1 MNYQQTLD
9 YMLARLPMFHRVG
22 AAAYRADLG
31 NTMELCELT
40 DYPHRHFQSVH
51 IAGTNGKG
59 SVSHFLASIL
69 QTTGKKVGLYTSPH
83 LSDFRERIRINGE
96 MISREY
102 VIKFVERYRNDFE
115 RIQPSFFEMNVALAF
130 SYFADEKVD
139 IAIVETGMGG
149 RLDST
154 NVISPL
160 ISVITTIGF
169 DHTQFLGDTLSLIAG
184 EKAGIIKPQTPVVI
198 GQSNPET
205 LPVFRR
211 KAAEMISPVYFAD
224 EEFEVRNVNYEIK
237 DTPRLSFD
245 LWHKGRLYMENVKS
259 PLAGSYQP
267 HNIMTVVQT
276 ALLLEASGWG
286 TGVENIRTG
295 IENVILNT
303 GFKGRWQ
310 MLQRYPLT
318 ICDIGHNVDGI
329 REVVKQLSVTPHKNL
344 HIVFGVVSDKDIT
357 GMLELLPTDATY
369 YFCNADLPRAMNAA
383 LLADAAR
390 RIGLT
395 GEVWPSVAKAKEA
408 ALKVAENDD
417 LVFIGGSAF
426 VVAEV
431 I

>member
-9 YMLARLPMFHRVG
+9 YMLAQLPMFHRVG

-31 NTMELCELT
+31 NTLELCEIT

-59 SVSHFLASIL
+59 SASHFLASIL
-69 QTTGKKVGLYTSPH
+69 QTGGKKVGLYTSPH
-83 LSDFRERIRINGE
+83 LRDFRERIRINGE
-96 MISREY
+96 MIPEAY
-102 VIKFVERYRNDFE
+102 VIDFVERYRNDFD

-139 IAIVETGMGG
+139 IAIIETGMGG

-160 ISVITTIGF
+160 VSVITNIGL
-169 DHTQFLGDTLSLIAG
+169 DHIQFLGDSLELIAG
-184 EKAGIIKPQTPVVI
+184 EKAGIIKPLTPVVV
-198 GQSNPET
+198 GQTHIET

-211 KAAEMISPVYFAD
+211 KAAEMLSPIYFAD
-224 EEFEVRNVNYEIK
+224 EEFEVRNVKYTVKNAPE
-237 DTPRLSFD
+237 LSLD
-245 LWHKGRLYMENVKS
+245 VWHKGKPYLENLVS

-267 HNIMTVVQT
+267 HNILTVIQT
-276 ALLLEASGWG
+276 ALVLKTLGWD

-303 GFKGRWQ
+303 GFAGRWQ
-310 MLQRYPLT
+310 MLQRTPLT

-329 REVVKQLSVTPHKNL
+329 SEVIKHLAVTPHNKL
-344 HIVFGVVSDKDIT
+344 HIVFGVVSDKDIN
-357 GMLELLPTDATY
+357 GMLELLPKDATY
-369 YFCNADLPRAMNAA
+369 YFCNANLPRAMNAT
-383 LLADAAR
+383 LLADKAR

-395 GEVWPSVAKAKEA
+395 GEVWSSVIDAKEA
-408 ALKVAENDD
+408 ALMAAEKDD

-426 VVAEV
+426 VVAEA